1 MLLKRGGGFAV
12 ENIRIG
18 HVYVFFA
25 SIEFHLLKLPIDI
38 LKINTKIDKNLYMY
52 TEDKYKN
59 SVFLM

>member
-38 LKINTKIDKNLYMY
+38 LKINTKIDKN
-52 TEDKYKN
+52 
-59 SVFLM
+59 